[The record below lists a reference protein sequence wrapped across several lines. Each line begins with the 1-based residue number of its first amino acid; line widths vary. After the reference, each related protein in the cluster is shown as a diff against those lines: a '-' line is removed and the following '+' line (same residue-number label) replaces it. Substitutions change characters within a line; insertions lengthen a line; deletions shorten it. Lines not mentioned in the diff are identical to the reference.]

1 MQEVSLNVLLLQ
13 LANLA
18 LFETTTGIELMK
30 SDTMTRCLPMLY
42 VGLINTVHCKS

>member
-18 LFETTTGIELMK
+18 LFGKTTGTELMK
-30 SDTMTRCLPMLY
+30 SNTFTWCFSML
-42 VGLINTVHCKS
+42 

>member
-1 MQEVSLNVLLLQ
+1 MQELSLNVMLLQ

-18 LFETTTGIELMK
+18 LFGTTTGTVQLK
-30 SDTMTRCLPMLY
+30 SNTMTRCLPMLY